1 MALALA
7 LGRRGQGRVWPNPAV
22 GCVIVRG
29 GRIVG
34 RGWTADGG
42 RPHAEPRAL
51 AQAGDAARGATAYV
65 TLEPCAHH
73 GKSPP
78 CADALIAAG
87 IVRVVVATGDPDPR
101 VAGRG
106 IARLRDA
113 GIEVVEGVLQ
123 AEADRDH
130 AGFFLRITE
139 NHPFVTLKLALSI
152 DGRIATG
159 SGDSQWITGPE
170 ARRMVHAMRARHD
183 AVMVGAGTAR
193 ADDPSLT
200 VRGIGITRQP
210 ARVVVSRRLDLPRDG
225 VLARTAREVPLF
237 LCHGP
242 DADVGPWPDLGAV
255 LLPVPVEGG
264 QVNAGAA
271 LSALAGEGITR
282 VFCEGGGTLAASLLS
297 ADLVDELVVF
307 GGGVAIGAEGT
318 PGLAAMGI
326 AALSEA
332 PRFTLSETR
341 NVAQDM
347 LTVWRRI

>member
-65 TLEPCAHH
+65 TLEPCAHY

-87 IVRVVVATGDPDPR
+87 VARVVVATGDPDPR

-139 NHPFVTLKLALSI
+139 TRPFVTLKLALSI

-193 ADDPSLT
+193 ADDPALT

-225 VLARTAREVPLF
+225 ALARTAHEVPLF

-242 DADVGPWPDLGAV
+242 DAEVGPWHDLGAV

-264 QVNAGAA
+264 QVDAGAA

-326 AALSEA
+326 ATLSEA

-341 NVAQDM
+341 NVAQDV
-347 LTVWRRI
+347 LTVWRRT

>member
-1 MALALA
+1 
-7 LGRRGQGRVWPNPAV
+7 
-22 GCVIVRG
+22 
-29 GRIVG
+29 
-34 RGWTADGG
+34 
-42 RPHAEPRAL
+42 
-51 AQAGDAARGATAYV
+51 
-65 TLEPCAHH
+65 
-73 GKSPP
+73 
-78 CADALIAAG
+78 
-87 IVRVVVATGDPDPR
+87 
-101 VAGRG
+101 
-106 IARLRDA
+106 
-113 GIEVVEGVLQ
+113 
-123 AEADRDH
+123 
-130 AGFFLRITE
+130 
-139 NHPFVTLKLALSI
+139 
-152 DGRIATG
+152 
-159 SGDSQWITGPE
+159 
-170 ARRMVHAMRARHD
+170 MVHAMRARHD

-225 VLARTAREVPLF
+225 ALARTAHEVPLF

-242 DADVGPWPDLGAV
+242 DAEVGPWHDLGAV

-264 QVNAGAA
+264 QVDAGAA

-326 AALSEA
+326 ATLSEA

-341 NVAQDM
+341 NVAQDV
-347 LTVWRRI
+347 LTVWRRT